1 MEDSARQRA
10 GGVEI
15 WAYRRGM
22 LGRANAVRTAL
33 VAVFAVLAVVAAFA
47 LSEPREASGAV
58 EHAVAEEIARID
70 ANASVDVAAGTGVGT
85 GAGAAVAAEGGGP
98 ALPRFVQLDVPS
110 FDQNPALP
118 TGCESVA
125 LTDALVYRGYD
136 LGVTD
141 IADNWLPLSETD
153 FVNAFMGDPH
163 STEGNSCMAPCIA
176 QTASAYLAAQ
186 GSTLTAEDATGM
198 TVESMLETVA
208 AGTPVIAWC
217 TIDLVEP
224 GQPYAVA
231 WQDNRA
237 YELYD
242 SSHCVVV
249 SGFDLDASVVFA
261 SDPLEGRT
269 SYDLALF
276 ASRYYE
282 LGAQAVVVA

>member
-1 MEDSARQRA
+1 MEDSARQRT

-33 VAVFAVLAVVAAFA
+33 VAVFAVLAVVVAFA

-58 EHAVAEEIARID
+58 EHAIAEEIARID
-70 ANASVDVAAGTGVGT
+70 
-85 GAGAAVAAEGGGP
+85 AAVAAEGGGP